1 MVTSM
6 VMLEGELVV
15 LMKFIETMQF
25 VSRMM

>member
-15 LMKFIETMQF
+15 LMKFIETMEF

>member
-15 LMKFIETMQF
+15 LMKFIETMEF
-25 VSRMM
+25 VSSMM